1 MPRVIHFEIPADNAE
16 RAIKFYSDVFG
27 WNIQKW
33 GPQDYWLVDTGE
45 KDQPGI
51 GGAITK
57 RTDPTTTTVNTIDV
71 PSLDEYLN
79 KITKS
84 GGKVLTTKNTIP
96 GVGYFAYCRDTE
108 GNTFGVL
115 QSDESAK

>member
-57 RTDPTTTTVNTIDV
+57 TNGPHDHYREYNRRAFTRRIPKQNHKERRQS
-71 PSLDEYLN
+71 PHDEEHDSRRRLFRVL
-79 KITKS
+79 S
-84 GGKVLTTKNTIP
+84 GH
-96 GVGYFAYCRDTE
+96 
-108 GNTFGVL
+108 
-115 QSDESAK
+115 

>member
-1 MPRVIHFEIPADNAE
+1 MKGME
-16 RAIKFYSDVFG
+16 
-27 WNIQKW
+27 
-33 GPQDYWLVDTGE
+33 
-45 KDQPGI
+45 
-51 GGAITK
+51 
-57 RTDPTTTTVNTIDV
+57 PTTTTVNTIDV

-79 KITKS
+79 RVTEN
-84 GGKVLTTKNTIP
+84 GGKVLMPKNTIR